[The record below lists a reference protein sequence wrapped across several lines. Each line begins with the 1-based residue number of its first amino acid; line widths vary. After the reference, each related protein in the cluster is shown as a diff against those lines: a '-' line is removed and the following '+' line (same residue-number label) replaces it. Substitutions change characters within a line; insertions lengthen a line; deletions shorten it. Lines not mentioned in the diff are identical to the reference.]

1 MEDNKVKEF
10 FNKFFTRKVQLT
22 LACVALIIVVLF
34 SVLLKFTVYYN
45 KLYGKALVQRPPD
58 VKLMQHCQKEWTKT
72 HKLMVKFGYL
82 DY

>member
-1 MEDNKVKEF
+1 MSTYELTTCEELRILEALRQ
-10 FNKFFTRKVQLT
+10 RK
-22 LACVALIIVVLF
+22 
-34 SVLLKFTVYYN
+34 VYYN
-45 KLYGKALVQRPPD
+45 KLYGEALAQRPPD